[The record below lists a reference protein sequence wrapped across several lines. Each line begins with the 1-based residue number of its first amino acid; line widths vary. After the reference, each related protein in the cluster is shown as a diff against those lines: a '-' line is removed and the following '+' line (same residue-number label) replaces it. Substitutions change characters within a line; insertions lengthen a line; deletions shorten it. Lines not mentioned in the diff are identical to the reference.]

1 MSFRILLIELKSVFV
16 PLHTLLAFSR
26 LISESED
33 NSNNVIN
40 SSEPTTNGAAEGSVS
55 PAPQQP
61 SQTPEVPVETL
72 ETIELMQEQY

>member
-1 MSFRILLIELKSVFV
+1 MKKSSFQ
-16 PLHTLLAFSR
+16 PLQTLLSLSR

-33 NSNNVIN
+33 NSNNIIN
-40 SSEPTTNGAAEGSVS
+40 SSEPTTNGAVEGSVS

-61 SQTPEVPVETL
+61 QLSQTPEVPVETL